1 MDGDDRTFRVDFT
14 SEGFGRLRERVKEKL
29 KEFMGDYTDD
39 TLVEYVIVLLKN
51 GRRKD
56 EAKSELNVFLGDDSD
71 SFVTWLWD
79 HLGSNLNAYV
89 QQEELHPDGGPPK
102 TRSSVGE
109 QDARTELHQIES
121 DAEKGKKTS
130 GKRRNREWRGLKDAN
145 VSETSLYHSF
155 VDDNVNAQDESLE
168 QDVRTESHQI
178 ESDSEK
184 GKKTSGKRRN
194 REWRGLKDV
203 NENETTLHYSF
214 MDDNVNAQDEPRLRV
229 GHTKRS
235 LSPRP
240 AIEKKRR
247 RHEER
252 QPKKREVSQTTVS
265 APRRLLQFAVRDAVA
280 TSRPS
285 NSIMEPSSK
294 RLRSVV
300 STSTGDAVLEERPQ
314 RRVVPE
320 MRTAM
325 SAAIR
330 AVEEAVKDVRKVRSS
345 RNVFDRLG
353 HATDV
358 SNSINHLEE
367 YRGLTEDGVVGDFG
381 DERVDIDLAYQRQNG
396 DSVRQEENLSFHDDA
411 IMSSD
416 LGYDGEG
423 YGDADIMVQRAMDIH
438 QSGTSSVEWVEDSLQ
453 YRATD
458 GADERMRRP
467 RKELHQAAAVPGT
480 SLKNASSVDPSN
492 RKPQYQ
498 EVTEVHTMDNHK
510 KLQDN
515 DTVATKSQVW
525 LMKEN
530 SNPRVTFNGNAKS
543 DTGPQHESQK
553 THTSTGLYPTGP
565 PTEDADSRTIFVSN
579 VHFAATKDSLSRHF
593 NKFGEVLKVIIL
605 TDPATGQPKGSAYIE
620 FMRKEAAEQ
629 ALSLDGT
636 SFMSRIVKIV
646 RKSSAQLEAA
656 SAATWPRIARAS
668 PFPVPRFGRSPFSRG
683 VPSSYRARMPIK
695 PGARSFQW
703 KREAQPTEAL
713 GQAPSSIVPPPA
725 SRAHGNF
732 EQEGV
737 YYPKISFIPTLSSII
752 LFGRVHQPSLESDM
766 LFPLRATQVLVLEND
781 FYLRAKKEKI
791 EAPIN
796 DPTAGK
802 AAIALLAGALAG
814 AAASWAGAAA
824 GACASLWSPAATT
837 TELMVAM
844 TMRAAKAIFIIS
856 MVAMAEL

>member
-1 MDGDDRTFRVDFT
+1 MDGDDRTFRVNFS
-14 SEGFGRLRERVKEKL
+14 SEGVGRLRERVKEKL

-71 SFVTWLWD
+71 SFVNWLWD
-79 HLGSNLNAYV
+79 HLGCNLNSYV
-89 QQEELHPDGGPPK
+89 QQRELHPDGAPK

-109 QDARTELHQIES
+109 QDGRTEFHQIES
-121 DAEKGKKTS
+121 DAEKGKNTS

-145 VSETSLYHSF
+145 ENETSLHHSLM
-155 VDDNVNAQDESLE
+155 DDNVNAQDEPRE
-168 QDVRTESHQI
+168 QDVGTEAHQI
-178 ESDSEK
+178 ESDAEK
-184 GKKTSGKRRN
+184 GKKASGKRRN

-214 MDDNVNAQDEPRLRV
+214 VDDTVNAQDEPRQRV
-229 GHTKRS
+229 GRTKRS

-240 AIEKKRR
+240 TIEKKRR

-300 STSTGDAVLEERPQ
+300 STSMEDTVLEERPQ

-330 AVEEAVKDVRKVRSS
+330 AVEEAVKDVRKIRSS

-358 SNSINHLEE
+358 SNSSNHLEE
-367 YRGLTEDGVVGDFG
+367 HRGLAEDGVVGDFG
-381 DERVDIDLAYQRQNG
+381 DERLDIDLAYQRQNG
-396 DSVRQEENLSFHDDA
+396 DSMWQVENSSFHDDA
-411 IMSSD
+411 IVSSD

-423 YGDADIMVQRAMDIH
+423 YDDADIVVQSAMDIH
-438 QSGTSSVEWVEDSLQ
+438 LPGTSGVEWVEDSLIQ

-467 RKELHQAAAVPGT
+467 RKDLHQAPDVPGT
-480 SLKNASSVDPSN
+480 SLKNTSLVGPSN
-492 RKPQYQ
+492 RKPQYL
-498 EVTEVHTMDNHK
+498 EVTEVHAMDNHK
-510 KLQDN
+510 KLQDK
-515 DTVATKSQVW
+515 DMVGAKSQVW

-530 SNPRVTFNGNAKS
+530 SNPRATFNGNAKS
-543 DTGPQHESQK
+543 DIGPQHESQK
-553 THTSTGLYPTGP
+553 TQASTGLYPTGP

-636 SFMSRIVKIV
+636 SFMSRIVKSCSGSGQPSSRQDVPCGRRNSTPLGSVNRMTKPLINICWSLCLVESHCLFKVAYVLQAPLKRMRHSMGGPGEVVVKSEVDLLAVFIMQIV

-656 SAATWPRIARAS
+656 SAVTWPRIARAS
-668 PFPVPRFGRSPFSRG
+668 PFPVPRFGRSPFARG

-713 GQAPSSIVPPPA
+713 GYVVSSESKA
-725 SRAHGNF
+725 SSCVTETG
-732 EQEGV
+732 
-737 YYPKISFIPTLSSII
+737 
-752 LFGRVHQPSLESDM
+752 
-766 LFPLRATQVLVLEND
+766 
-781 FYLRAKKEKI
+781 FYLVRGNGVKY
-791 EAPIN
+791 EAE
-796 DPTAGK
+796 D
-802 AAIALLAGALAG
+802 
-814 AAASWAGAAA
+814 
-824 GACASLWSPAATT
+824 
-837 TELMVAM
+837 
-844 TMRAAKAIFIIS
+844 F
-856 MVAMAEL
+856 

>member
-1 MDGDDRTFRVDFT
+1 MDEDDRTFRVNFT
-14 SEGFGRLRERVKEKL
+14 SEGVGRLRERVKEKL

-71 SFVTWLWD
+71 SFVNWLWD
-79 HLGSNLNAYV
+79 HLGSNLNSYV
-89 QQEELHPDGGPPK
+89 QQRELHPDGAPK

-109 QDARTELHQIES
+109 QDGRTEFHQIES
-121 DAEKGKKTS
+121 DAEKEKNTS

-145 VSETSLYHSF
+145 ENETSLHHSF
-155 VDDNVNAQDESLE
+155 MDDNVNAQDEPQE
-168 QDVRTESHQI
+168 QDVRTESHHI
-178 ESDSEK
+178 ESDAEK
-184 GKKTSGKRRN
+184 GKKASGKRRN

-214 MDDNVNAQDEPRLRV
+214 MDDTVNAQDEPRQRV
-229 GHTKRS
+229 CRTKRS

-240 AIEKKRR
+240 TIEKKRR

-300 STSTGDAVLEERPQ
+300 STSTEDAVLEERPL
-314 RRVVPE
+314 RRVAPE

-358 SNSINHLEE
+358 SNSTNHLEE
-367 YRGLTEDGVVGDFG
+367 HQGLAEDGVIGDFSDG
-381 DERVDIDLAYQRQNG
+381 RVDVDLAYQRQNG
-396 DSVRQEENLSFHDDA
+396 DSMRRAENSSFHDDT
-411 IMSSD
+411 IVSSD
-416 LGYDGEG
+416 LGYDGES
-423 YGDADIMVQRAMDIH
+423 YDDADIIVQRATDIH
-438 QSGTSSVEWVEDSLQ
+438 LPGTSGVEWVEDSLIQ

-458 GADERMRRP
+458 GADERTCRP
-467 RKELHQAAAVPGT
+467 RKDLHQAPAVPGP
-480 SLKNASSVDPSN
+480 SLKNTSSVGPSN

-498 EVTEVHTMDNHK
+498 EVTEVHAMDNHK

-515 DTVATKSQVW
+515 DTVAAKSQVW

-543 DTGPQHESQK
+543 DTGPQYESQK
-553 THTSTGLYPTGP
+553 TQTSTGLYPTGP

-646 RKSSAQLEAA
+646 RKSSAQPEAA
-656 SAATWPRIARAS
+656 SAVTWPRIARAS
-668 PFPVPRFGRSPFSRG
+668 QFPVPRFGRSPFARG

-703 KREAQPTEAL
+703 KRAQPTEGL
-713 GQAPSSIVPPPA
+713 GQASSSIVPPPP
-725 SRAHGNF
+725 SRSLTYVRP
-732 EQEGV
+732 E
-737 YYPKISFIPTLSSII
+737 PKTEAKTNESSSTL
-752 LFGRVHQPSLESDM
+752 
-766 LFPLRATQVLVLEND
+766 
-781 FYLRAKKEKI
+781 
-791 EAPIN
+791 
-796 DPTAGK
+796 
-802 AAIALLAGALAG
+802 
-814 AAASWAGAAA
+814 
-824 GACASLWSPAATT
+824 
-837 TELMVAM
+837 
-844 TMRAAKAIFIIS
+844 
-856 MVAMAEL
+856 